1 MASALKLT
9 NEIRRQL
16 LANRGIR
23 ETRRSAVLFLIIDRE
38 LNMFIT
44 ELNTLYYVNFY
55 HTQ

>member
-23 ETRRSAVLFLIIDRE
+23 ETRQSAVLFLIIDRE